1 MHLVLGRTGIGTIY
15 TNVPIAS
22 CQWMAA
28 QVAALP
34 RIIIA
39 LPILALIHGYDCRPE
54 VNNINKPKFT
64 EL

>member
-1 MHLVLGRTGIGTIY
+1 MIDTTDHIFD
-15 TNVPIAS
+15 TNVPSAS

-34 RIIIA
+34 RIVIDM
-39 LPILALIHGYDCRPE
+39 LILTLIHGYNCRPE
-54 VNNINKPKFT
+54 VNNINEPNFT